1 MTTKESR
8 YLLMNNWKETMI
20 LIPALNP
27 PVNLPDYIKSLLEVG
42 FSHILVV
49 DDGSSEKYRFTFK
62 NIESLPNC
70 HILTH
75 AKNLGK
81 GRALKNGINYY
92 LTLSDSIHVS
102 NGIVCVDSDG
112 QHTVQDVIKMAQLLT
127 EHPNTLILGVRNFH
141 QKQAT
146 NDTNIPWKSYMGNRI
161 TSTIFQLLF
170 GKKIS
175 DTQTGLRGL
184 SPGVLSEF
192 IDLNGERFEY
202 ETGMLIHAVKNDIPI
217 VELPIDT
224 IYINDNS
231 ESHFHPVLDSYKI
244 YLLMFSVFFKYML
257 ASLSSFIIDIILFQ
271 IFIFIFKSAN
281 DALCITISTIIAR
294 ICSSL
299 YNYGVNKSLVF
310 QNNSKTSSTLIR
322 YYILC
327 IVQTAASTGLVLL
340 FYRLLHLPE
349 TIIKII
355 VDTFLFLISFQIQQY
370 WVFSTKK
377 KDM

>member
-1 MTTKESR
+1 
-8 YLLMNNWKETMI
+8 MNNWKETMI

-92 LTLSDSIHVS
+92 LTLSDNIHVS

-271 IFIFIFKSAN
+271 IFIFIFKNAS
-281 DALCITISTIIAR
+281 DALCITISTIVAR

-327 IVQTAASTGLVLL
+327 IVQTATSTGLVLL